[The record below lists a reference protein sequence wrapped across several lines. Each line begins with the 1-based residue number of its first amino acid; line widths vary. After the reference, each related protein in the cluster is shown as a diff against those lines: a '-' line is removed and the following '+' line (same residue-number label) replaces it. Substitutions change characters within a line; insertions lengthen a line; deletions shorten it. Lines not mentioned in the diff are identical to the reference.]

1 MAIPYKVGFIGMGN
15 MAQTIVKGL
24 LDSKTLSASHIFAS
38 NRTPGK
44 LVKAVEQWGIQ
55 TFPTNEEVVEAC
67 DIVILATKP
76 QDFSSAVDPIG
87 SAFFEKQIVISVA
100 AGITAESIGKKLPQ
114 CRIARV
120 IPNTP
125 SLINRGVIGYLTDE
139 NDIGLETIIE
149 DMFSPLGYVLKTEDE
164 TQLEGL
170 TVSCA
175 SGTGFVFEL
184 MTYFQDWVEERGFD
198 ADVARK
204 MVVETFAGASLLAAQ
219 QKDVSL
225 EDLQAKVTS
234 KKGVTAAGLESMR
247 ELEIERLLRYSFEK
261 AALRNQDLA
270 KQS

>member
-1 MAIPYKVGFIGMGN
+1 MAIPYKIGFIGMGN
-15 MAQTIVKGL
+15 MAQTIIKGL
-24 LDSKTLSASHIFAS
+24 LESKILPAKNIYAS

-44 LVKAVEQWGIQ
+44 LVKAVDAWGIQ
-55 TFPTNEEVVEAC
+55 ALQNNEEVVEAT
-67 DIVILATKP
+67 DIVILAMKP
-76 QDFSSAVDPIG
+76 QDFPMAVDPMA
-87 SAFFEKQIVISVA
+87 SVFFEKQIVISLA
-100 AGITAESIGKKLPQ
+100 AGVTMHTLQKKLAQ

-125 SLINRGVIGYLTDE
+125 SIINRGVIGYFPEEGDV
-139 NDIGLETIIE
+139 GLESLIE
-149 DMFSPLGYVLKTEDE
+149 DMFSPLGYVLRAEDE
-164 TQLEGL
+164 GQLEGL
-170 TVSCA
+170 MVSCS

-184 MTYFQDWVEERGFD
+184 MTYFQEWVEERGFD
-198 ADVARK
+198 PITARK

-219 QKDVSL
+219 QRDTSI

-261 AALRNQDLA
+261 AFLRNQELA